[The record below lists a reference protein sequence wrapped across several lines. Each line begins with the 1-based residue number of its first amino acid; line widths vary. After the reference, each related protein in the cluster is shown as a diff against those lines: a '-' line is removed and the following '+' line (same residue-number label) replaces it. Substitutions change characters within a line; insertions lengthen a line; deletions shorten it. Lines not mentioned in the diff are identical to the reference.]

1 MADILAEQYSS
12 VFSIPAAQPPLI
24 STDAA
29 PINNIEIS
37 QADLINAID
46 EIKPTAAA
54 GPDGIPAILL
64 KKCKNALAE
73 PLTTLWNKC
82 METSQI
88 PPSLKEAIIPP
99 IHKGGS
105 KADPARVPA
114 RGRESGTRV
123 ERKAEHSEP
132 KGYPANRPG
141 AAEG

>member
-1 MADILAEQYSS
+1 MIA
-12 VFSIPAAQPPLI
+12 
-24 STDAA
+24 TDAA

-46 EIKPTAAA
+46 EIKLTAAA

-105 KADPARVPA
+105 KADPANYRPIA
-114 RGRESGTRV
+114 LTSHLIKIYKKQSGTDSPSTWTN
-123 ERKAEHSEP
+123 K
-132 KGYPANRPG
+132 KY
-141 AAEG
+141 